1 VAAAAL
7 ARAGVDPAA
16 LTAFAGAPLLGG
28 GEVVGHIRPV
38 RALDPLGAPAH
49 A

>member
-1 VAAAAL
+1 MHAAAL

-28 GEVVGHIRPV
+28 GAVVGHIRPV
-38 RALDPLGAPAH
+38 RALDPIGAVAH
-49 A
+49 V